1 MLRLN
6 LLTRSMLILS
16 SGAIGLGSGQTT
28 GHAATL
34 AQSTPFTGIDQ
45 FEGDSP
51 NATVTGNEINFTP
64 WQAGSGIK
72 TGFASGQHV
81 SGNPVGK
88 AFAGEYNWT
97 QADTP
102 DANDYFQF
110 SLTPTRDNFLDITAI
125 AFYAYRTPDGPQNWQ
140 FKAQIGGQ
148 APIILKQGNHL
159 KPEVWEAFEIEP
171 TAALS
176 NLTETVTFSLYGY
189 QAKDNRGRWRI
200 DNLAVS
206 GAVNLITTP
215 KNPGSAT
222 PVPEPDAVP
231 TPMLLPALLGL
242 GLKLRQRLA
251 Q

>member
-16 SGAIGLGSGQTT
+16 SGCAIGLGSGQTT

-34 AQSTPFTGIDQ
+34 AQSTPFTGIYQ

-72 TGFASGQHV
+72 TGYAAGKPGRAFT
-81 SGNPVGK
+81 GNG
-88 AFAGEYNWT
+88 NWT
-97 QADTP
+97 ATSTP

-110 SLTPTRDNFLDITAI
+110 SLVPTAGDFFDITEIKFDSDRSA
-125 AFYAYRTPDGPQNWQ
+125 TGPQSWQ
-140 FKAQIGGQ
+140 LNAKIGNQ
-148 APIILKQGNHL
+148 APIVLSESTNPNSIWNTFTIGPN
-159 KPEVWEAFEIEP
+159 A
-171 TAALS
+171 TLS
-176 NLTETVTFSLYGY
+176 NLTQPITFTLYGF
-189 QAKDNRGRWRI
+189 AATGNAGTWRVDNI
-200 DNLAVS
+200 TVS